1 MSRITASSTPLPPTH
16 EAPDPHTSL
25 LNHSSSR
32 SSSYMGVNNT
42 PLGSP
47 GRASYVSAREGDG
60 THYSG
65 ADCGDSSTPRVS
77 LVLENAGSVARDHL
91 ASERTFLAY
100 VRTSLTIAS
109 AGVALAQLLT
119 ISDRLN
125 NQVSVPLKPFEVYAR
140 PLAASSIIL
149 ALYVLGVGVS
159 RYFTVQVA
167 LTEGLFPVARLR
179 LGLIALALATIITVV
194 FGLLLAGR
202 RH

>member
-1 MSRITASSTPLPPTH
+1 MIVET
-16 EAPDPHTSL
+16 
-25 LNHSSSR
+25 
-32 SSSYMGVNNT
+32 G
-42 PLGSP
+42 
-47 GRASYVSAREGDG
+47 
-60 THYSG
+60 HY
-65 ADCGDSSTPRVS
+65 A
-77 LVLENAGSVARDHL
+77 LVLALALALVNSVLPVWGSVARDHL

-125 NQVSVPLKPFEVYAR
+125 DQVSVPRKPFEVYAR
-140 PLAASSIIL
+140 PLAASSIVL

-159 RYFTVQVA
+159 RYFTVQLA
-167 LTEGLFPVARLR
+167 LTEGFFPIARLR

-194 FGLLLAGR
+194 FGLLLAER